1 MNFESLWMRQKR
13 DLLKVI
19 AIGKEEEKKSYNS
32 ETYHLVTEGN
42 KAADQLIK
50 MIQIEVDEYFIDEP
64 DEETVI
70 NFGSDD
76 ADCGLPFEIPENNKM
91 EDDLK

>member
-1 MNFESLWMRQKR
+1 MNFEALWMRQKR

-19 AIGKEEEKKSYNS
+19 AIGNEEEKKSYNS

-50 MIQIEVDEYFIDEP
+50 MIQSEVDEYFIDEP

-76 ADCGLPFEIPENNKM
+76 ADCGLPFEIPENKM